1 MRNVKY
7 YANRHIYE
15 YMSIHVQYMDIW
27 ENIMGYPIF
36 TEEQISE
43 FIETANEMGI
53 GPAMRYLGYPK
64 SYHTAKKFYIQRS
77 LDLPTANTLAVM
89 AKQLDIFYKDKD
101 KIIAAQ
107 AVIDRAV
114 EKLYEDDL
122 LSEDINK
129 LSNAIHKAIQ
139 TINLIEGKSTNI
151 NENRSK
157 DGTDL
162 AIVDMLNEAK
172 IRNNLI
178 KDKIDIKNT
187 LDHPIDKIN

>member
-1 MRNVKY
+1 
-7 YANRHIYE
+7 
-15 YMSIHVQYMDIW
+15 MSR
-27 ENIMGYPIF
+27 EEIMGYPTF
-36 TEEQISE
+36 NEEQISE
-43 FIETANEMGI
+43 FIECANEMGI

-107 AVIDRAV
+107 AIIDRAV

-178 KDKIDIKNT
+178 KDKIDHP
-187 LDHPIDKIN
+187 LDK